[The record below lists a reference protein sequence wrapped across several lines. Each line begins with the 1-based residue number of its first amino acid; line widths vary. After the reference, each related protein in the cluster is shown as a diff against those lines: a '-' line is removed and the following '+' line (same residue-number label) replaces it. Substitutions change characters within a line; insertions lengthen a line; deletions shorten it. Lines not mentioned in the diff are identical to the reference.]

1 MTHEKLRVDGET
13 IDPSKTYTGSRVL
26 ELVKVSFN
34 NGIYHANRTLER
46 NKQATYDSGY
56 QRGYQAGYCEASS
69 DFNTLRS
76 LLRKI
81 LMEEAK

>member
-1 MTHEKLRVDGET
+1 MMSEKLRVDGET
-13 IDPSKTYTGSRVL
+13 IDPDKTYTGRRVL

-46 NKQATYDSGY
+46 DNQAAYD
-56 QRGYQAGYCEASS
+56 RGYQAGYHEASS
-69 DFNTLRS
+69 DFITLQS